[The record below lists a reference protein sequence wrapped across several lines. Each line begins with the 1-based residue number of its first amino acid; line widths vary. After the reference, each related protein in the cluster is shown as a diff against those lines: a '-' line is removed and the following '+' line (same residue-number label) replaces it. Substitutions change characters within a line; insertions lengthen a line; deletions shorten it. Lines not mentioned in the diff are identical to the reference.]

1 MCTIQAFFAFLLV
14 VISVLDEVYDESV
27 GNDRRRAAETLRFEV
42 HKQSRSFDL
51 KFGNSFHVYG
61 KVDTLRPRYA
71 ENQTNLHFLQHFQTS
86 VQPGNR

>member
-14 VISVLDEVYDESV
+14 VISVLDEVYDERV
-27 GNDRRRAAETLRFEV
+27 GNDRRRDAGTLRFEV

-61 KVDTLRPRYA
+61 KVDTLPTSVCRD
-71 ENQTNLHFLQHFQTS
+71 QTNLHFLQHFQTS